1 MCSVTNHRPGPL
13 WEIASLKVNAPPRD
27 DESAGYMHQHLGSG
41 LDLYFFTALHGDR
54 TCAAGA
60 AENQTDGRAFA
71 AAGDAADDC
80 AGSRA
85 DAAALECLFAA
96 TFRLDA
102 AFFVGAISGSVN
114 FRHVTVQHAV
124 ALVRQSDRVESQVH
138 RGAALDAAGLDDRT
152 DVS

>member
-102 AFFVGAISGSVN
+102 AFFVGAISGSVHLP
-114 FRHVTVQHAV
+114 HVTMQT
-124 ALVRQSDRVESQVH
+124 ALALIGPTDRVETRAH
-138 RGAALDAAGLDDRT
+138 GG
-152 DVS
+152 